1 MQKGIFYNAKGR
13 LLQCKRAPI
22 EKPTTNSFYNL
33 WFSLRLTDGGQC
45 WFHNRQRGACKS
57 SERNGE
63 RNRLF
68 GRAAAAK
75 DSKILFIPNIFLSLH
90 LDYRTH

>member
-1 MQKGIFYNAKGR
+1 MQMGVFYNAKEH
-13 LLQCKRAPI
+13 LLKSLLPI
-22 EKPTTNSFYNL
+22 LFTFMVL
-33 WFSLRLTDGGQC
+33 LRLADGGQC
-45 WFHNRQRGACKS
+45 WFYNRQRGTCRS
-57 SERNGE
+57 SERNGK

-68 GRAAAAK
+68 GRVAAAK

>member
-1 MQKGIFYNAKGR
+1 MQKGIFYNAKEHQLKS
-13 LLQCKRAPI
+13 LLPI
-22 EKPTTNSFYNL
+22 LFTFMVL
-33 WFSLRLTDGGQC
+33 LRLTDGGQC
-45 WFHNRQRGACKS
+45 WFYNRQRGACKS
-57 SERNGE
+57 SKRNGK

-68 GRAAAAK
+68 SRAAAAK

>member
-1 MQKGIFYNAKGR
+1 MQKGVFYNVKEH
-13 LLQCKRAPI
+13 LLKSLLPI
-22 EKPTTNSFYNL
+22 LFTFMVL
-33 WFSLRLTDGGQC
+33 LADGGQC
-45 WFHNRQRGACKS
+45 WFYNRQRGACKS
-57 SERNGE
+57 SERNGK

-75 DSKILFIPNIFLSLH
+75 DSKIRFIPNIFLSLH

>member
-1 MQKGIFYNAKGR
+1 MQMGVFYNAKEHQ
-13 LLQCKRAPI
+13 LKSPLPI
-22 EKPTTNSFYNL
+22 LFTFMVL
-33 WFSLRLTDGGQC
+33 LRLADGSQC
-45 WFHNRQRGACKS
+45 WFYNRQRGACRS

-75 DSKILFIPNIFLSLH
+75 DSKIRFIPNIFLSLH

>member
-1 MQKGIFYNAKGR
+1 MQKGVFYNAKEH
-13 LLQCKRAPI
+13 LLKTLLPI
-22 EKPTTNSFYNL
+22 LFTFTVL
-33 WFSLRLTDGGQC
+33 LRLADGGQC
-45 WFHNRQRGACKS
+45 WFHDRQRAASKS
-57 SERNGE
+57 SERNGK

-68 GRAAAAK
+68 SRAAAAK

>member
-1 MQKGIFYNAKGR
+1 MQKGVFYNAKEH
-13 LLQCKRAPI
+13 LLKTLLPI
-22 EKPTTNSFYNL
+22 LFTFTVL
-33 WFSLRLTDGGQC
+33 LRLANGGQC
-45 WFHNRQRGACKS
+45 SFYNRQRGESRS
-57 SERNGE
+57 SKRNGK

-68 GRAAAAK
+68 SRAAAAK

>member
-1 MQKGIFYNAKGR
+1 MQKDVFYNAKER
-13 LLQCKRAPI
+13 QLKSLLPI
-22 EKPTTNSFYNL
+22 LFTFMVL
-33 WFSLRLTDGGQC
+33 LRLTDGGQC
-45 WFHNRQRGACKS
+45 WFYHRQRGESKS

-68 GRAAAAK
+68 SRAAAAK

>member
-1 MQKGIFYNAKGR
+1 MQKGVFYNAKEHQLKS
-13 LLQCKRAPI
+13 LLPI
-22 EKPTTNSFYNL
+22 LFTFTVL
-33 WFSLRLTDGGQC
+33 LRLADGGQC
-45 WFHNRQRGACKS
+45 WFHDRQRGESKS
-57 SERNGE
+57 CRRNGE

-75 DSKILFIPNIFLSLH
+75 DSKIRFIPNIFLSLH